1 VTSTDPIRLRPAV
14 RDALLDHA
22 REGAARSPPAEVCGV
37 LAGARGPPDRVTD
50 THRVD
55 NVAARPR
62 TAYEL
67 DPAATVATV
76 DRIENAGE
84 DVVGFY
90 HSHPES
96 PAVPSA
102 TDRAK
107 ATWTGYV
114 YAIVSP
120 PETIRAYRFT
130 GGRDDPFRELPV
142 QVESRE

>member
-1 VTSTDPIRLRPAV
+1 MTSTEPLALTAAV

-22 REGAARSPPAEVCGV
+22 GEGAARDPPAEVCGV
-37 LAGARGPPDRVTD
+37 LSGTRGPPDRVTD
-50 THRVD
+50 AHRVD
-55 NVAARPR
+55 NVAAHPR
-62 TAYEL
+62 SEYEL
-67 DPAATVATV
+67 DPEATVATM
-76 DRIENAGE
+76 DRLEAAGE
-84 DVVGFY
+84 EAVGFY

-96 PAVPSA
+96 PARPSA
-102 TDRAK
+102 TDRAR

-130 GGRDDPFRELPV
+130 GEGFDELPV